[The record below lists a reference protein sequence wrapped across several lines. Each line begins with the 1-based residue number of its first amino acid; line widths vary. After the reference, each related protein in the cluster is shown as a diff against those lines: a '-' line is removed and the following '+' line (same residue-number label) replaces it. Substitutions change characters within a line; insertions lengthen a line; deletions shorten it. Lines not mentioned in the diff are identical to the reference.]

1 MINTKDTQLLKIGK
15 KRKEKIMSKIKRVLI
30 TDGMSENKMLIL
42 TDAPKKRIKKWCENV
57 VKELETNT
65 NSYFDSLQEEG
76 FRIKIIYDSSM
87 ENNDIF
93 SISEEYLETIGWDLH
108 YELSDYQQKETKE
121 ISRRV
126 FIRKKIGGKTA
137 IGKYIIWTPEN
148 ISDKEIIDLI
158 RKDECYLP
166 SNIIHDVCIKQGWR
180 YECDISGIY
189 VNLS

>member
-1 MINTKDTQLLKIGK
+1 
-15 KRKEKIMSKIKRVLI
+15 MSKIKRVLI

-87 ENNDIF
+87 ENDDIF

-108 YELSDYQQKETKE
+108 YELSDYQQKRNKRNQQACFY
-121 ISRRV
+121 S
-126 FIRKKIGGKTA
+126 KKNR
-137 IGKYIIWTPEN
+137 W
-148 ISDKEIIDLI
+148 
-158 RKDECYLP
+158 
-166 SNIIHDVCIKQGWR
+166 
-180 YECDISGIY
+180 
-189 VNLS
+189 